1 MEYSKSEEVNGDGRR
16 KKEGVYHEKRVFAIV
31 PTIILCILLF
41 YLIKTSQSP
50 KSPYQNLT
58 PVSGFSIQAVQAQY
72 TIDTKQISLCITN
85 HSDNS
90 PELYLPYLEQNINET
105 WVIVKNPLI

>member
-1 MEYSKSEEVNGDGRR
+1 MK
-16 KKEGVYHEKRVFAIV
+16 KRVFAIV

-72 TIDTKQISLCITN
+72 TIDTKQISLFIAIIAR
-85 HSDNS
+85 NS
-90 PELYLPYLEQNINET
+90 IYHISNKILMKHGLL
-105 WVIVKNPLI
+105 

>member
-1 MEYSKSEEVNGDGRR
+1 MK
-16 KKEGVYHEKRVFAIV
+16 KRVFAIV
-31 PTIILCILLF
+31 PTVILCILLF

-72 TIDTKQISLCITN
+72 TIDTTRRPERHPPATACPQGSWGKRSNQSASL
-85 HSDNS
+85 
-90 PELYLPYLEQNINET
+90 L
-105 WVIVKNPLI
+105 NPFLRRNAPSIG